1 MNSISKAALTRRLAF
16 SVFSI
21 LLLISCSDPASV
33 GGEFVEQ
40 SEVRVDTIYINDLPT
55 DNVDP
60 YLGRLAYSALGE
72 FSDPLYGDISS
83 FLMVKPSIVKSE
95 STPDLVAS
103 DSFTLRLN
111 IHETARYGDTTATGM
126 YSIYRI
132 NDMWRGTTYK
142 KSNSVTWGS
151 ELIGQFEINST
162 TVDTAGFVEIPLSG
176 SWVND
181 YIAYFNVD
189 DDSTRSESYRRNE
202 FGLAIVPD
210 AGTNKL
216 VYTSFSS
223 SRLRITTSA
232 DTSDKVMLDWA
243 YDYDK
248 GADNQSSEHLNL
260 FNTFERFITL
270 NLEDIVAQLP
280 NQNFLRAEMVFYEDT
295 TLMKHTSLGA
305 NEIRPRPSLFVLA
318 PGPKDDK
325 AYSLAFEG
333 TGLSGPW
340 SNGKYTFNLTA
351 LFNANLFGSTA
362 LNEVYIYPFASEGL
376 MAYSSIY
383 GVNVADKALAPKVI
397 VYGLVK
403 ETN

>member
-33 GGEFVEQ
+33 GGKFVEQ
-40 SEVRVDTIYINDLPT
+40 SEVKVDTIYINNLPT
-55 DNVDP
+55 DNTDP

-83 FLMVKPSIVKSE
+83 FLMVKPSIVKSA
-95 STPDLVAS
+95 SSPDLTTS
-103 DSFTLRLN
+103 DTFSLRLN
-111 IHETARYGDTTATGM
+111 IHEKARYGDTTATGM
-126 YSIYRI
+126 YSVYRI
-132 NDMWRGTTYK
+132 NDSWRGTTYK

-151 ELIGQFEINST
+151 ELIGQFEINNT
-162 TVDTAGFVEIPLSG
+162 TIDTAGFVEIPLNG
-176 SWVND
+176 SWVDD
-181 YIAYFNVD
+181 YISYFNMD
-189 DDSTRSESYRRNE
+189 GDSVRNENYRRNE

-210 AGTNKL
+210 GGNNKL
-216 VYTSFSS
+216 VYTSISS
-223 SRLRITTSA
+223 SRLRIITAA

-248 GADNQSSEHLNL
+248 GADNQSADHLNL
-260 FNTFERFITL
+260 FNTYERFITL

-280 NQNFLRAEMVFYEDT
+280 NQNFLRAELVFSEDT
-295 TLMKHTSLGA
+295 TLMKHTSLGT
-305 NEIRPRPSLFVLA
+305 NEIRPRPSLYVLS
-318 PGPKDDK
+318 PGPTEDK
-325 AYSLAFEG
+325 AYAFAFEG
-333 TGLSGPW
+333 SGLSGPY
-340 SNGKYTFNLTA
+340 SKGKYTFNLTA

-362 LNEVYIYPFASEGL
+362 LDEVYIYPFASEGL

>member
-33 GGEFVEQ
+33 GGGFVEQ
-40 SEVRVDTIYINDLPT
+40 SEVKVDTIYINDLPT

-60 YLGRLAYSALGE
+60 YLGRLAYSAFGD

-83 FLMVKPSIVKSE
+83 FAMVKPSIVKSE
-95 STPDLVAS
+95 SSPDLATS
-103 DSFTLRLN
+103 DTFKLRLN
-111 IHETARYGDTTATGM
+111 IHETARYGDTTSTGT

-132 NDMWRGTTYK
+132 NDLWRGSTYK
-142 KSNSVTWGS
+142 KSNSITWGS
-151 ELIGQFEINST
+151 EVIGQFQMNST
-162 TVDTAGFVEIPLSG
+162 SVDTAGFVEVPLSG
-176 SWVND
+176 SWVDD
-181 YIAYFNVD
+181 YISYYNMD
-189 DDSTRSESYRRNE
+189 DDSARSEAYRRNE

-210 AGTNKL
+210 AGSNKL
-216 VYTSFSS
+216 VYTNFSS
-223 SRLRITTSA
+223 SRLRIITSA
-232 DTSDKVMLDWA
+232 DTSDKVILDWA

-248 GADNQSSEHLNL
+248 GADNQSDDHLNL
-260 FNTFERFITL
+260 FNTYERFITL

-280 NQNFLRAEMVFYEDT
+280 NQNFLRAELVFSEDT
-295 TLMKHTSLGA
+295 TLMKYTSLDA
-305 NEIRPRPSLFVLA
+305 NEIRPRPSLYVLS
-318 PGPKDDK
+318 PGPTEDK
-325 AYSLAFEG
+325 AYAFAFEG
-333 TGLSGPW
+333 AGLSGPW
-340 SNGKYTFNLTA
+340 SKGKYTFNLTA

-362 LNEVYIYPFASEGL
+362 LDEVYIYPFASEGL